1 MPSSTLARSDDGFP
15 AFDLML
21 IGVGLDGAGPAGPP
35 ALYLLITI

>member
-1 MPSSTLARSDDGFP
+1 
-15 AFDLML
+15 ML